1 MAPLQQPIFVGKVLG
16 LALSLVCAPAL
27 LIGRPVHSPGG
38 SALQQLSANALAQTS
53 QRYQSSPTAQQ
64 DFDEDAGLE
73 QPENIRTALFQAV
86 YINRA
91 GNLLGTFV
99 NVPGGKIKVYASGQ
113 IEIEARDYTTE
124 VTYYNNGR
132 LRTVGNSRLTYFN
145 DGRIR
150 SIGRI
155 SFSYYGNGRLRTL
168 GGLRFDYF
176 NNGRLRDIDNVF
188 FEYSSDGVIKRIS
201 TSQTNSGI
209 RVIVVD

>member
-1 MAPLQQPIFVGKVLG
+1 M
-16 LALSLVCAPAL
+16 
-27 LIGRPVHSPGG
+27 GRPVHSLGG

-53 QRYQSSPTAQQ
+53 QLDQSSPPAQQ

-73 QPENIRTALFQAV
+73 QPEDIRTALFQAV

-188 FEYSSDGVIKRIS
+188 FEYTSDGVIKRVS